1 MFQLMLVV
9 IGIFSVMAYA
19 VSLRTHEIGVRM
31 ALGAQRDDVLRMVLG
46 RGSALI
52 GAGIVLGLLASF
64 GLTRYLANRVWGISV
79 TDPWTYSLVI
89 VSVVAVGVAACLSP
103 ARRASKVDPMVALR
117 YE

>member
-64 GLTRYLANRVWGISV
+64 WAHTLSGKSGLGNFG
-79 TDPWTYSLVI
+79 D
-89 VSVVAVGVAACLSP
+89 
-103 ARRASKVDPMVALR
+103 
-117 YE
+117 